1 MNNIPMSAAQIAPP
15 SNVAT
20 NLDLLES
27 CQNSTEK
34 IIALLRER
42 LNPVLSE
49 DVPGPMTDNV
59 MPSCICAL
67 SSQLQRR
74 IEHTMRLNNG
84 LENILSRLAV

>member
-1 MNNIPMSAAQIAPP
+1 MNHVLMSPAQIAPP

-49 DVPGPMTDNV
+49 DMPGTMTDNA
-59 MPSCICAL
+59 MPSCMCSL

-74 IEHTMRLNNG
+74 IEHTMRLNND
-84 LENILSRLAV
+84 LENILSRLAI